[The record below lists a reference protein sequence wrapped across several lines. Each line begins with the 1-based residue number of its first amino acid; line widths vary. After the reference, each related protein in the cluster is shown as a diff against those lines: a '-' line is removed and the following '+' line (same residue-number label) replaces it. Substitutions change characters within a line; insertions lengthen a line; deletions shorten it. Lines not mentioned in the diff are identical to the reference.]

1 MNWQNLLNYLYPDL
15 DKWVYNWSLKSS
27 KAFLYE
33 GSMRAKSKKFLF
45 YSGWGL
51 NYLANAGSI
60 CFNKGNTLCN
70 PVLLRVQILV
80 FQTYFSPSK
89 MILVDMPKPLHKKI
103 KIFIKDFFSKCDQI
117 WTLRQTWSHLLKK
130 SIMENFI
137 FLCSEVCQLKMKHI

>member
-1 MNWQNLLNYLYPDL
+1 
-15 DKWVYNWSLKSS
+15 
-27 KAFLYE
+27 
-33 GSMRAKSKKFLF
+33 MRAKSKKFLF

-89 MILVDMPKPLHKKI
+89 MILVDMPKPLHKKKRFSL
-103 KIFIKDFFSKCDQI
+103 KISSVNV
-117 WTLRQTWSHLLKK
+117 TK
-130 SIMENFI
+130 SG
-137 FLCSEVCQLKMKHI
+137 LYDRLGHIY